1 VLLAVGTP
9 FSAFGIFDGHGG
21 KSSATFASKE
31 LLPTVTK
38 LLDHCKTAGTVS

>member
-1 VLLAVGTP
+1 LLLAVGTP

-21 KSSATFASKE
+21 KSAATFASKE
-31 LLPTVTK
+31 LLPTVAK